1 MGSYAMLMTTSADV
15 CCAFALAENCMP
27 AIRNVVNLENLKSL
41 PNSPKGNAALSMSAM
56 NESI

>member
-15 CCAFALAENCMP
+15 CCVFASAESGMP
-27 AIRNVVNLENLKSL
+27 AIRNAVNLKSL
-41 PNSPKGNAALSMSAM
+41 PNAPRGNAALSMSAM